1 MSLNNEQSKT
11 IPFSIP
17 DLAELKYYPYIINLD
32 KCNGSCNIITEI
44 SDRICIWNKANDVNL
59 SVFNLIERNNKLK
72 ILTKHVSCNSKF
84 KFDGS
89 KCNLNQKLKKNKC
102 RCECKYFRKKCV
114 RKSLYL
120 RSS

>member
-44 SDRICIWNKANDVNL
+44 SDRICI
-59 SVFNLIERNNKLK
+59 
-72 ILTKHVSCNSKF
+72 
-84 KFDGS
+84 
-89 KCNLNQKLKKNKC
+89 
-102 RCECKYFRKKCV
+102 
-114 RKSLYL
+114 
-120 RSS
+120 